1 MKKVFITG
9 AAGFIGFHVGQEAAR
24 RGDEVLGFDNF
35 NPYYSPEL
43 KRKRAELA
51 DFPIIEGDICDR
63 DRFTSVAKDFGP
75 THLLHLAAQAGVRH
89 SLAHPHSYIEA
100 NITGFLNALELARQ
114 LEIPL
119 IYASS
124 SSIYGMSDDAPFSL
138 DAPANQPVSL
148 YGATKKSNEV
158 MAHTYHHCFG
168 LPVTGLRFFTV
179 YGPWGRPDMAYYSFS
194 KRMLSGEPIEL
205 YNHGKVER
213 DFTYIDD
220 VVAGTLA
227 ALDRSA
233 PLALYNLG
241 NCRTHSVEELVGLLE
256 KNWGVEAIKEY
267 VPMQTGDVRTT
278 CADISVS
285 QEELG
290 YAPAVSLEEGV
301 AKFVDW
307 LRTNANF

>member
-1 MKKVFITG
+1 MKKVLITG
-9 AAGFIGFHVGQEAAR
+9 AAGFIGFHVGQAAAG
-24 RGDEVLGFDNF
+24 RGDELLGFDNF
-35 NPYYSPEL
+35 NEYYSPGL

-63 DRFTSVAKDFGP
+63 DRLNSVAKDFGP

-89 SLAHPHSYIEA
+89 SLTHPHSYIEA

-124 SSIYGMSDDAPFSL
+124 SSIYGMSDEAPFSL

-148 YGATKKSNEV
+148 YGATKKSNEM
-158 MAHTYHHCFG
+158 MAHAYHHCFG
-168 LPVTGLRFFTV
+168 LPVTGLRYFTV

-194 KRMLSGEPIEL
+194 KRMLAGEPIEL
-205 YNHGKVER
+205 YNEGQVER

-233 PLALYNLG
+233 PFALYNLG
-241 NCRTHSVEELVGLLE
+241 NCRTHSVGELVSQLE
-256 KNWGVEAIKEY
+256 NHLGIEAIKKY

-278 CADISVS
+278 CADISLS
-285 QEELG
+285 QKELG
-290 YAPAVSLEEGV
+290 YAPAVSLDEGV
-301 AKFVDW
+301 GKFVDW
-307 LRTNANF
+307 LRTSDSF